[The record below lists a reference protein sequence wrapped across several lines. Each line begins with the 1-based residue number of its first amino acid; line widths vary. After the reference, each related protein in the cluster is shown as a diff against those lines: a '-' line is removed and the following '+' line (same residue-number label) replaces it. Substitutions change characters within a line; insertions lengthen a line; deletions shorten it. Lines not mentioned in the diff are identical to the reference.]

1 VRTLLDTH
9 TFIWWANA
17 DPALSQPVIDVLS
30 DPTNDI
36 FLSAVTPWEM
46 AIKIA
51 LGKLTL
57 TVSLSTF
64 VPFQVSLY
72 GFLPLLVN
80 YDHAYRVGTLPQYHG
95 DPFDRLLIAQ
105 AIEENLVIL
114 TCDSKFA
121 PYGVP
126 TLW

>member
-1 VRTLLDTH
+1 MRALLDTH

-17 DPALSQPVIDVLS
+17 DPALGVAASEALS
-30 DPTNDI
+30 DAANEI
-36 FLSAVTPWEM
+36 YLSAVTPWEM

-57 TVSLSTF
+57 SVPLSTF

-72 GFLPLLVN
+72 GFIPLLVN
-80 YDHAYRVGTLPQYHG
+80 YDHAYRVGTLPLHHG

-105 AIEENLVIL
+105 AMEENLVLI
-114 TCDSKFA
+114 TCDGKFG